1 MENTIFD
8 VLVEKKAGREG
19 QLNARTPYMQSVYF
33 EGPDSLIGK
42 IVKVKVSNAR
52 QNSLSADIV
61 LEKGAI

>member
-1 MENTIFD
+1 M
-8 VLVEKKAGREG
+8 VEQKAGREG

-42 IVKVKVSNAR
+42 IVQVKVSDAR

-61 LEKGAI
+61 REKEAI